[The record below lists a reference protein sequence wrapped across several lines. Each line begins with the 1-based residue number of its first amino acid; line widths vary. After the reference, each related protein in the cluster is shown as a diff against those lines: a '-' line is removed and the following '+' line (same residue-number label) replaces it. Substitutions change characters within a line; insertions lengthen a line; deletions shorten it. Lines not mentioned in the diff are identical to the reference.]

1 MSRRV
6 LALTTS
12 RADYGLLRPLLRG
25 IDNYPELELI
35 LVVSG
40 THLSPQYGNT
50 VQEIEADGF
59 KIAESIDLDIHDRSA
74 AESDATEI
82 LAKMTVGMANA
93 LRRFTPDVLLVLGDR
108 YEILAACSSALLMSV
123 PIAHVHGGE
132 VTNGAVDDAIR
143 HSISKMASLHF
154 PVHETYA
161 SRLRQLGERDSDIVI
176 IDPPVRETLH
186 TFVPRPR
193 NELETLLSI
202 ELREPVVALSYHP
215 VTRRPTSSLRELG
228 VLLSVLD
235 EYSELTVVVTGTN
248 ADPFASQ
255 HEHLLREFVN
265 NQPSQRTMVASLGHT
280 NYLSLLKLS
289 NCVIGNSS
297 SGMIEAPLM
306 GISSISVGDRQNGR
320 VVLPGV
326 MQVRGTTAEIRV
338 ALDAVLSGTAH
349 HTVVRSKPNSVE
361 RVCDALAHHSLK
373 LDKEF
378 VDL

>member
-6 LALTTS
+6 MALTTS

-25 IDNYPELELI
+25 IDNHPILDLL

-40 THLSPQYGNT
+40 THLSPKHGDT
-50 VQEIEADGF
+50 VKEIEADGF
-59 KIAESIDLDIHDRSA
+59 KIAESIDLDIDDTPN

-82 LAKMTVGMANA
+82 LAKMTVGMAKA
-93 LRRFTPDVLLVLGDR
+93 LRQFNPDVLLVLGDR
-108 YEILAACSSALLMSV
+108 YEIIAACSSALLLNV

-154 PVHETYA
+154 PVHDTYA

-186 TFVPRPR
+186 KFVPRPR
-193 NELETLLSI
+193 KELVTLLGI

-215 VTRRPTSSLRELG
+215 VTRRPTSSLKELA

-248 ADPFASQ
+248 ADPSASE
-255 HEHLLREFVN
+255 HERLLRKFVSN
-265 NQPSQRTMVASLGHT
+265 RPDQRTMVASLGHT
-280 NYLSLLKLS
+280 NYLSLLKTS

-306 GISSISVGDRQNGR
+306 GVPSISVGDRQNGR
-320 VVLPGV
+320 VVLPNV

-338 ALDAVLSGTAH
+338 ALNAVLSGTAH
-349 HTVVRSKPNSVE
+349 HAVVRSKPNSVE